1 MNDVKNIIAVETS
14 SDICGVSFISNGI
27 CLKTIQEKSER
38 KHIEKIPL
46 FYKSLQKK
54 IGFELS
60 DVSAIA
66 VSIGPGSFTGL
77 RIGLSFS
84 KGLAFSNNLPM
95 IPVSTMMSLAYSCNG
110 KKPEVGIIHSHGEKI
125 FCQKIYW
132 KSNLPEPADE
142 IRAMTWSDFLAE
154 YDRSKKTF
162 QKNCDELLTTEDLIS
177 AELSSENVGVLANF
191 KFDDLVIR
199 EPHNLVSNYVS
210 PFTINKNK

>member
-14 SDICGVSFISNGI
+14 SDICGISFISNGI

-46 FYKSLQKK
+46 FYKRLQES

-95 IPVSTMMSLAYSCNG
+95 IPVSTMMSLAFSCKS

-132 KSNLPEPADE
+132 KSNFPEPVDE

-154 YDRSKKTF
+154 YDSSKKTF
-162 QKNCDELLTTEDLIS
+162 QKNCDALLTTEDLIA
-177 AELSSENVGVLANF
+177 AELSSENVGVLAYF
-191 KFDDLVIR
+191 KFDDLVMT

-210 PFTINKNK
+210 PFIINKNK

>member
-14 SDICGVSFISNGI
+14 SDICGISFISNGI

-46 FYKSLQKK
+46 FYNSLQKN

-95 IPVSTMMSLAYSCNG
+95 IPVSTMMSLAFSCNT

-125 FCQKIYW
+125 FFQNIDW
-132 KSNLPEPADE
+132 KSNLPEPVDE
-142 IRAMTWSDFLAE
+142 IRVMTWSDFLAE
-154 YDRSKKTF
+154 YDSSKKTF
-162 QKNCDELLTTEDLIS
+162 QKNCDALLTAEDLIA
-177 AELSSENVGVLANF
+177 AELSSENVGVLANL

-210 PFTINKNK
+210 PFIINKNK

>member
-14 SDICGVSFISNGI
+14 SDICGISFISNGI

-46 FYKSLQKK
+46 FYKSLQKS

-95 IPVSTMMSLAYSCNG
+95 IPVSTMMSLAFSCNS

-125 FCQKIYW
+125 FYQKIDW
-132 KSNLPEPADE
+132 KSNIPEPKDK
-142 IRAMTWSDFLAE
+142 IRAMTWSDFLVE
-154 YDRSKKTF
+154 YDSSKKTF
-162 QKNCDELLTTEDLIS
+162 QKNCDALLTTEDLIV
-177 AELSSENVGVLANF
+177 AELSSESVGVLANF

-210 PFTINKNK
+210 PFIINKNK

>member
-14 SDICGVSFISNGI
+14 SDICGISFISNGI

-46 FYKSLQKK
+46 FYKSLQKN

-95 IPVSTMMSLAYSCNG
+95 IPVSTMMSLAFSCNT

-125 FCQKIYW
+125 FFQNIDW
-132 KSNLPEPADE
+132 KSNLPKPVDE
-142 IRAMTWSDFLAE
+142 IRVMTWSDFLAE
-154 YDRSKKTF
+154 YDSSKKTF
-162 QKNCDELLTTEDLIS
+162 QKNCDALLTTEDLIA

-191 KFDDLVIR
+191 KFDDLVVR
-199 EPHNLVSNYVS
+199 KPHNLVSNYVS
-210 PFTINKNK
+210 PFIINKNK

>member
-1 MNDVKNIIAVETS
+1 MSGVKNIIAVETS
-14 SDICGVSFISNGI
+14 SDICGISFISNGV

-46 FYKSLQKK
+46 FYNSLQKN

-95 IPVSTMMSLAYSCNG
+95 IPVSTMMSLAFSCNT

-125 FCQKIYW
+125 FFQNIDW
-132 KSNLPEPADE
+132 KSNLPEPVDE
-142 IRAMTWSDFLAE
+142 IRVMTWSDFLAE
-154 YDRSKKTF
+154 YDSSKKTF
-162 QKNCDELLTTEDLIS
+162 QKNCDALLATEDLIT

-191 KFDDLVIR
+191 KFDDLVVR
-199 EPHNLVSNYVS
+199 KPHNLVSNYVS
-210 PFTINKNK
+210 PFIINKNK

>member
-1 MNDVKNIIAVETS
+1 MNDMKNIIAIETS
-14 SDICGVSFISNGI
+14 SDICGISFISNGI

-46 FYKSLQKK
+46 FYKRLQES

-95 IPVSTMMSLAYSCNG
+95 IPVSTMMSLAFSCNS

-125 FCQKIYW
+125 FFQKIYW
-132 KSNLPEPADE
+132 KSNLPEPVDE

-154 YDRSKKTF
+154 YDSSKKTF
-162 QKNCDELLTTEDLIS
+162 QKNCDAFLTTEDLIA
-177 AELSSENVGVLANF
+177 AELSSENVGVLANL

-210 PFTINKNK
+210 PFIINKNK

>member
-1 MNDVKNIIAVETS
+1 MNDMKNIIAVETS
-14 SDICGVSFISNGI
+14 SDICGISFISNGI

-46 FYKSLQKK
+46 FYKRLQES

-95 IPVSTMMSLAYSCNG
+95 IPVSTMMSLAFSCNS

-125 FCQKIYW
+125 FCQKIDW
-132 KSNLPEPADE
+132 KSNLPEPVDE
-142 IRAMTWSDFLAE
+142 IRAMTWSNFLAE
-154 YDRSKKTF
+154 YDSSKKTF
-162 QKNCDELLTTEDLIS
+162 QKNCDALLTTEDLIA

-210 PFTINKNK
+210 PFIINKNK

>member
-14 SDICGVSFISNGI
+14 SDICGISFISDGI

-46 FYKSLQKK
+46 FYKRLQES

-95 IPVSTMMSLAYSCNG
+95 IPVSTMMSLAFSCKS

-132 KSNLPEPADE
+132 KSNFPEPVDE

-154 YDRSKKTF
+154 YDSSKKTF
-162 QKNCDELLTTEDLIS
+162 QKNCDALLTTEDLIA
-177 AELSSENVGVLANF
+177 AELSSENVGVLAYF
-191 KFDDLVIR
+191 KFDDLVMT

-210 PFTINKNK
+210 PFIINKNK

>member
-14 SDICGVSFISNGI
+14 SDICGISFISNGI

-46 FYKSLQKK
+46 FYNSLQKN

-95 IPVSTMMSLAYSCNG
+95 IPVSTMMSLAFSCNT

-125 FCQKIYW
+125 FFQNIIW
-132 KSNLPEPADE
+132 KSNLPEPVDE
-142 IRAMTWSDFLAE
+142 IRVMTWSDFLAE
-154 YDRSKKTF
+154 YDSSKKTF
-162 QKNCDELLTTEDLIS
+162 QKNCDALLTTEDLIA

-191 KFDDLVIR
+191 KFDDLVVR

-210 PFTINKNK
+210 PFIINKNK

>member
-95 IPVSTMMSLAYSCNG
+95 IPVSTMMSLAFSCKS

-125 FCQKIYW
+125 FCQKIDW
-132 KSNLPEPADE
+132 KSNLPEPANE

-162 QKNCDELLTTEDLIS
+162 
-177 AELSSENVGVLANF
+177 
-191 KFDDLVIR
+191 
-199 EPHNLVSNYVS
+199 
-210 PFTINKNK
+210 

>member
-1 MNDVKNIIAVETS
+1 MNDMKNIIAVETS
-14 SDICGVSFISNGI
+14 SDICGISFISNGI

-46 FYKSLQKK
+46 FYKSLQQS

-95 IPVSTMMSLAYSCNG
+95 IPVSTMMSLAFSCIS

-125 FCQKIYW
+125 FCQKILSKPKASISVILW
-132 KSNLPEPADE
+132 IKSQRDGVMVS
-142 IRAMTWSDFLAE
+142 IREFLT
-154 YDRSKKTF
+154 KW
-162 QKNCDELLTTEDLIS
+162 DLIS
-177 AELSSENVGVLANF
+177 LTCS
-191 KFDDLVIR
+191 I
-199 EPHNLVSNYVS
+199 
-210 PFTINKNK
+210 I